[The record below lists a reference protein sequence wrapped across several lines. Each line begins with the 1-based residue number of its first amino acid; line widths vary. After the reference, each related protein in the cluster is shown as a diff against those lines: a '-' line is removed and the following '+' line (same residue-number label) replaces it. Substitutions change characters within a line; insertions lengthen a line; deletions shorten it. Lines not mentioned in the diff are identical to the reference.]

1 MILLFYA
8 FGMEL
13 RPFRR
18 RLEHRRPLGLDGLTG
33 FRSHIG
39 NLELVAIATGIGPRH
54 AGQSARRAFKALP
67 HAALVITAG
76 VAGALSPGLAVG
88 DVVVADRLITA
99 RVDEVGIA
107 PERVVTVAAERVEE
121 LGAILLEAG
130 LAVSTGGVLTTSRV
144 LATAADK
151 RQARE
156 ASGAIAVD
164 MESASIAA
172 EAASEGLPLVC
183 LRTVMDAADE
193 DLLAAGF
200 TSPEG
205 HVNALRAVRTI
216 VTTPGAILQLPQ
228 MMHNLSIAAR
238 SLATALDAVIHAA
251 T

>member
-8 FGMEL
+8 FGLEL

-18 RLEHRRPLGLDGLTG
+18 RLEHRSALGLDGLKG
-33 FRSHIG
+33 FRSRIG
-39 NLELVAIATGIGPRH
+39 NLELVAIATGIGPRR
-54 AGQSARRAFKALP
+54 AAKIAQRAFQALP
-67 HAALVITAG
+67 HASLVITAG

-88 DVVVADRLITA
+88 DVVVADRLIVA
-99 RVDEVGIA
+99 AAEGLG
-107 PERVVTVAAERVEE
+107 PERVLTVAPERVEE
-121 LGAILLEAG
+121 LSAILLEAG
-130 LAVSTGGVLTTSRV
+130 LAVSTGGLLTIGRV
-144 LATAADK
+144 LATGADK

-193 DLLAAGF
+193 EVVAAGF
-200 TSPEG
+200 TDAQG
-205 HVNALRAVRTI
+205 HVNALRTMRTI
-216 VTTPGAILQLPQ
+216 ATEPGTILRLPR
-228 MMHNLSIAAR
+228 MMYNLSIAAH
-238 SLATALDAVIHAA
+238 SLADALDAIIHAA